1 MNKKNYIEKNIFIF
15 FKFIKRYSKIIL
27 RKFDKSSFW
36 VKLFIVMALI
46 LILLNKYKKNNPV
59 MEGFSQMKPYEI
71 KKNNELYDDF
81 YVGYYDEIVRDGYKT
96 DFEFKEICYTTKPDK
111 KKSKILDI
119 GCGTGNLVKKFVK
132 KGYKIKG
139 IDKSASMVKQANKK
153 NPECDIVKKDAL
165 NSMNHPANSFT
176 HILCTYFTIYYIKDK
191 LKFFKNAYS
200 WLKPDGTLTL
210 HLVNR
215 DKFNPIVNAS
225 DVLSLVSP
233 QKYAKNRIT
242 NSIVKF
248 KNFQYKA
255 DFKLQKHKNQAI
267 FEETFKSDKSGN
279 VRQNEHT
286 LYMEKQKDILSLA
299 KTVGFILQGKID
311 MKSCAYEYQYLYILK
326 KP

>member
-1 MNKKNYIEKNIFIF
+1 MVKKNFIENYILII
-15 FKFIKRYSKIIL
+15 FKFIKKYLKMSLK
-27 RKFDKSSFW
+27 KFDNSTFW
-36 VKLFIVMALI
+36 VKLFILMSLL
-46 LILLNKYKKNNPV
+46 LILLNKYNNNNPM
-59 MEGFSQMKPYEI
+59 MEGFTQMKPYEI
-71 KKNNELYDDF
+71 KKNDELYDDF
-81 YVGYYDEIVRDGYKT
+81 YVGYYDEIVRDTYKT
-96 DFEFKEICYTTKPDK
+96 DFEFKEICYTTKPNK

-139 IDKSASMVKQANKK
+139 VDKSVSMVKKANKK
-153 NPECDIVKKDAL
+153 HPECDIVKKDAMDA
-165 NSMNHPANSFT
+165 MNHPPNSFT
-176 HILCTYFTIYYIKDK
+176 HILCTYFTIYYMKDK
-191 LKFFKNAYS
+191 LKFFKNAYN
-200 WLKPDGTLTL
+200 WLKPNGTLTL

-242 NSIVKF
+242 NSIIKF

-299 KTVGFILQGKID
+299 KSVGFILQGKID
-311 MKSCAYEYQYLYILK
+311 MQSCSYEYQYLYVLR